1 MKERDSLKSTIN
13 INFKKAHFSETNSK
27 VMPKFEVIIGKQN
40 LLNSIEQGEVKLDS
54 FHECINNDLKVENH
68 AEEID

>member
-1 MKERDSLKSTIN
+1 MKERDFLKSTIN
-13 INFKKAHFSETNSK
+13 INFKKTHFPETNSK

-54 FHECINNDLKVENH
+54 FHACINNDLKVENH
-68 AEEID
+68 DEAID